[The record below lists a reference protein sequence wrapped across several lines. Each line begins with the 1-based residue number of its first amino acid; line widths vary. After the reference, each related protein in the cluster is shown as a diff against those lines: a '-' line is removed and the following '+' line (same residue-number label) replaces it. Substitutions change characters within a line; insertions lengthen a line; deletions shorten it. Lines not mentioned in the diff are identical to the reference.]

1 MASFGYKLKCVREQR
16 QMSLEVLAE
25 AARIRVDR
33 LRALEQDDLGALPDE
48 NTVEDHLRAC
58 AEQLH
63 VNPDLMINDF
73 RREVVVRSLR
83 LVEDVAE
90 EESPVDESHGPR
102 FPYLLAASV
111 LIVLLL
117 LAGGWGLRSRTK
129 TDPPDVRAGSHG
141 LASVAPPA
149 AGSIDVA
156 PTERLPTTDASVE
169 SESTQTETEPEAQ
182 SGGEAAPVEMERVAE
197 IPQETAPLTELIVTE
212 HGVGSGVKNHRLVG
226 ESDRFDVGDR
236 PWFWTRVEGGARG
249 RAIDHVWI
257 HEGVETSRVRLPVGG
272 ALWRT
277 HSNKVLWEV
286 AVGHWTVEARDES
299 GRVLARSEFDCVR

>member
-16 QMSLEVLAE
+16 QMSLELLAE

-33 LRALEQDDLGALPDE
+33 LRALEQDDLDALPDE
-48 NTVEDHLRAC
+48 NTMEDQLRAC

-63 VNPDLMINDF
+63 VDPDLMINDF
-73 RREVVVRSLR
+73 RREVVVRRLR

-90 EESPVDESHGPR
+90 EECSVDESPGPR

-111 LIVLLL
+111 LIVILL

-129 TDPPDVRAGSHG
+129 PDPPNVRAGSHG
-141 LASVAPPA
+141 LASVAPRA
-149 AGSIDVA
+149 AGSIDAA
-156 PTERLPTTDASVE
+156 PATDASAE
-169 SESTQTETEPEAQ
+169 SVSTQTETEPEAQ
-182 SGGEAAPVEMERVAE
+182 GGDEAAPDENERVTE
-197 IPQETAPLTELIVTE
+197 IPQETAPLTKLIVTE

-226 ESDRFDVGDR
+226 ESDRFEVGDR
-236 PWFWTRVEGGARG
+236 PWFWTRVEGGTRG
-249 RAIDHVWI
+249 RAIEHVWI

-299 GRVLARSEFDCVR
+299 GRVLARSEFDCAR